1 MRARGM
7 ITMRTNRLSA
17 IRMLSFSVCQT
28 TIFATAALAAEKE
41 QYNRAP
47 TGIPEGSIAVNFPEN
62 GDPDHIRA
70 YLADKGITYGFSYYG
85 EVMGN
90 PSGGISQGSIY
101 DGRAKVVVDLDL
113 EKIIGWRGLSFHGNV
128 YQIHGHGLTRDHI
141 GNLLT
146 VTSVEALPSTRLYK
160 ASFDQ
165 TLGDK
170 LSVRFGQFAA
180 DAEFAIT
187 DTGISQFVNTTFG
200 WPALNQSNL
209 PSAGPAYPLTA
220 LGVRVKYDASERLTL
235 LAAMFDGD
243 PAGPGQG
250 DPQFRN
256 NDGLNFRLQDAP
268 FSIGEAQFHY
278 KDAESVIGLP
288 GTVKVGAWY
297 HAGRFDDQ
305 RFDANG
311 VPLAVSGAA
320 PRRLSTS
327 HALYGIIDQQIYR
340 MPGEKQ
346 DNGITAFGR
355 VTAAPSDRSL
365 IDLYID
371 GGLKFVGFIP
381 GRVDDTFGLSFAYA
395 RIGNGRLADKD
406 TVANGTAIPVRDYE
420 GLLELNYM
428 AQIVPGWTI
437 TPDLQYI
444 IHPSGSVSDP
454 KSSDPAKAIPNATVV
469 GVRTLIRY

>member
-1 MRARGM
+1 
-7 ITMRTNRLSA
+7 MRTNWLPAAYAMALSVSYFA
-17 IRMLSFSVCQT
+17 VC
-28 TIFATAALAAEKE
+28 ATAALAAEKE
-41 QYNRAP
+41 QYNKEP

-62 GDPDHIRA
+62 GDPDHSRA
-70 YLADKGITYGFSYYG
+70 YLAGKGIAYGFSYYG

-90 PSGGISQGSIY
+90 PSGGFSQGSIY
-101 DGRAKVVVDLDL
+101 DGRAKAVIDLDL
-113 EKIIGWRGLSFHGNV
+113 EKIIGWSGLSFHGNV

-146 VTSVEALPSTRLYK
+146 ATSVEALPSTRLYK

-170 LSVRFGQFAA
+170 MSLRFGQFAA

-220 LGVRVKYDASERLTL
+220 LGVRVKYDPSERLTL
-235 LAAMFDGD
+235 MVATFDGD
-243 PAGPGQG
+243 PAGPGKG
-250 DPQFRN
+250 DPQARN

-268 FSIGEAQFHY
+268 FTIGEAQFHY
-278 KDAESVIGLP
+278 KDAESIIGLP
-288 GTVKVGAWY
+288 GTIKVGGWY

-305 RFDANG
+305 RFGANG
-311 VPLAVSGAA
+311 VPLAVSGGS
-320 PRRLSTS
+320 PRRLRTS

-340 MPGEKQ
+340 MTGEKA
-346 DNGITAFGR
+346 DNGITAFSR
-355 VTAAPSDRSL
+355 ITAAPSDRSL
-365 IDLYID
+365 IDLYVD
-371 GGLKFVGFIP
+371 GGLRFVGFVP
-381 GRVDDTFGLSFAYA
+381 GRPDDTFGFGFAYA

-406 TVANGTAIPVRDYE
+406 SVANGITIPVRDYE
-420 GLLELNYM
+420 GLLEFSYT
-428 AQIVPGWTI
+428 AVVVPGWTI

-444 IHPSGSVSDP
+444 IHPGGLVSDP
-454 KSSDPAKAIPNATVV
+454 RSSDPMRAIADATVV
-469 GVRTLIRY
+469 GVRSLIRY